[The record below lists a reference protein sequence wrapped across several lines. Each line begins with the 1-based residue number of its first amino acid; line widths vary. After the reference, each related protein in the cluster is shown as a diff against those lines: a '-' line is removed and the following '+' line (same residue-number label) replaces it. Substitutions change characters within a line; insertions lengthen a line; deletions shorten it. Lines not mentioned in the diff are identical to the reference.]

1 MVTNG
6 ERAKERGKTQ
16 VEDNKVQTT
25 KYKINKLQGYI
36 VQYREYSQ
44 YFAVTLNGI

>member
-6 ERAKERGKTQ
+6 ERAKERGKIQ

-25 KYKINKLQGYI
+25 KYKITN
-36 VQYREYSQ
+36 YRDILYS
-44 YFAVTLNGI
+44 TGNTDNIL